1 MCIGTAAL
9 TSPLQDYLDLANTVM
24 LFLLAVLL
32 VALRAGRGPAIF
44 AAIASVLLF
53 DFLFVPPR
61 FSLAVGDVQYG
72 ITLGV
77 MLAVALVTAQLATG
91 MGRQAEVAARR
102 ERETRSFYE
111 LARDLAGAVSTE
123 QVAAI
128 ANQFMHAAGGHA
140 TLLLPDISDVLSVTS
155 DGAGEVAHFEQRLA
169 LVAYRKGEIVAVN
182 ALDDAGHSV
191 SYVPLKAPMRTRGV
205 LVVTAERRSRS
216 SHEPMDAMLSTVA
229 SLVAIAVERLHYVD
243 VANNAQ
249 MEMASERLRTS
260 ILSALSHDLR
270 TPLTAIVGLADS
282 LTVQKP
288 SLPEAA
294 HETAAAIRDQAA
306 RLSSMVT
313 NLLDMARLAA
323 GNVKPRKEWQVL
335 EEVAGAAVQLLGR
348 SLAGHR
354 VAIELPLAIPLIE
367 FDAILIE
374 RVLCNLIENAAK
386 YSAPGS
392 AITIGARLEG
402 GFAHVSVTDEGP
414 GFPEGRQEEVFEMF
428 VRGEPESSAPG
439 AGLGL
444 AISRSIV
451 EAHRGTIHA
460 RNQAPRGAQVTFT
473 LPLGTPPE
481 IAEEPETDSW
491 EAQRG

>member
-1 MCIGTAAL
+1 LA
-9 TSPLQDYLDLANTVM
+9 SPLRDYLDLANIVM

-32 VALRAGRGPAIF
+32 VALRAGRGPAVF
-44 AAIASVLLF
+44 AAIVSVLLF
-53 DFLFVPPR
+53 DFFFVPPR
-61 FSLAVGDVQYG
+61 FSLAVGDAQYA

-77 MLAVALVTAQLATG
+77 MLAVALITAQLATT
-91 MGRQAEVAARR
+91 MGQKAEVAARR
-102 ERETRSFYE
+102 ERETRSLYE
-111 LARDLAGAVSTE
+111 LARDLAGAASTG

-128 ANQFMHAAGGHA
+128 AERFMQAAGGRA
-140 TLLLPDISDVLSVTS
+140 TLLLPDAEDVLTVM
-155 DGAGEVAHFEQRLA
+155 GEETGRIAHFEQRLA
-169 LVAYRKGEIVAVN
+169 LVAYRQGQIVAVN
-182 ALDDAGHSV
+182 ALDDADHPV

-205 LVVTAERRSRS
+205 LVVTTARGSRS
-216 SHEPMDAMLSTVA
+216 SRGPMEAMLSTVA

-243 VANNAQ
+243 VANQAQ

-288 SLPEAA
+288 PLPEAA

-306 RLSSMVT
+306 RLCGMVT

-354 VAIELPLAIPLIE
+354 VAIELPFAMPLIE
-367 FDAILIE
+367 FDAVLIE
-374 RVLCNLIENAAK
+374 RVLCNLLENAAK

-402 GFAHVSVTDEGP
+402 GFAHLCVADEGP
-414 GFPEGRQEEVFEMF
+414 GFPEGRQEEVFAMS

-439 AGLGL
+439 AGF
-444 AISRSIV
+444 
-451 EAHRGTIHA
+451 GTCHQPIDC
-460 RNQAPRGAQVTFT
+460 RGARWDYPRAKPATTRSAGDVH
-473 LPLGTPPE
+473 
-481 IAEEPETDSW
+481 AAARRAARD
-491 EAQRG
+491 RGGA

>member
-1 MCIGTAAL
+1 
-9 TSPLQDYLDLANTVM
+9 
-24 LFLLAVLL
+24 
-32 VALRAGRGPAIF
+32 
-44 AAIASVLLF
+44 
-53 DFLFVPPR
+53 
-61 FSLAVGDVQYG
+61 
-72 ITLGV
+72 
-77 MLAVALVTAQLATG
+77 
-91 MGRQAEVAARR
+91 
-102 ERETRSFYE
+102 
-111 LARDLAGAVSTE
+111 
-123 QVAAI
+123 
-128 ANQFMHAAGGHA
+128 
-140 TLLLPDISDVLSVTS
+140 
-155 DGAGEVAHFEQRLA
+155 
-169 LVAYRKGEIVAVN
+169 
-182 ALDDAGHSV
+182 
-191 SYVPLKAPMRTRGV
+191 
-205 LVVTAERRSRS
+205 
-216 SHEPMDAMLSTVA
+216 
-229 SLVAIAVERLHYVD
+229 VD

-288 SLPEAA
+288 PLPEAA

>member
-1 MCIGTAAL
+1 
-9 TSPLQDYLDLANTVM
+9 
-24 LFLLAVLL
+24 
-32 VALRAGRGPAIF
+32 
-44 AAIASVLLF
+44 
-53 DFLFVPPR
+53 
-61 FSLAVGDVQYG
+61 
-72 ITLGV
+72 
-77 MLAVALVTAQLATG
+77 
-91 MGRQAEVAARR
+91 
-102 ERETRSFYE
+102 
-111 LARDLAGAVSTE
+111 
-123 QVAAI
+123 
-128 ANQFMHAAGGHA
+128 
-140 TLLLPDISDVLSVTS
+140 
-155 DGAGEVAHFEQRLA
+155 
-169 LVAYRKGEIVAVN
+169 
-182 ALDDAGHSV
+182 
-191 SYVPLKAPMRTRGV
+191 
-205 LVVTAERRSRS
+205 
-216 SHEPMDAMLSTVA
+216 
-229 SLVAIAVERLHYVD
+229 
-243 VANNAQ
+243 
-249 MEMASERLRTS
+249 
-260 ILSALSHDLR
+260 
-270 TPLTAIVGLADS
+270 LTAIVGLADS

-374 RVLCNLIENAAK
+374 RVLCNLLENAAK